1 MESWFILAVSL
12 VYLASLFAIAWYGD
26 RTAATAADRRTP
38 LLYALSLGVYC
49 TSWTFY
55 GAVGR
60 AATGGFYFLPIYI
73 GPIIMIGLGWPVLAR
88 IVRLAKAENVVSISD
103 FLAARY
109 GKSQGLAALVTATAV
124 IGLLPYVA
132 LQMKAITISFEALA
146 GAAPGLDTAR
156 LPGGTTLLVAFLMA
170 AFAILFGVRS
180 ISANEHHR
188 GLMMAIAAESVVK
201 LAAALAVGGFIA
213 FAVFGNPAGFVEAV
227 AAHPGFLETV
237 SLGSLGVDWW
247 VACLLSALAMLCLP
261 RQFHVAVVENT
272 HAGDIR
278 TAARLF
284 PAYLI
289 VINLFVLPVALA
301 GLMLFPAGGNADAFP
316 GGGNADTFMVS
327 IPRHEGWPWL
337 ALVAFIGGLSAAT
350 SMILVEMVAL
360 STMICNDIAVP
371 LLMALRPN
379 DRRLRE
385 NPAPV
390 LLAVRRSAVI
400 AVLVL
405 AYGCYRLIGSAFP
418 LATIGLMSFTAV
430 AQFAPALLGGLVWTR
445 ATRVGAFGGICAG
458 FLGWAYTMLL
468 PSFADAGWL
477 AAEALR
483 AGPFGLSGLSPVAL
497 AGLTGIDPL
506 TNAVLWSLGPNL
518 LVFVGLSL
526 LTSPSALEAR
536 QAARFVQLRRGPE
549 EDGHGPKAATLA
561 DLHDLAVRYVGP
573 AKADAVF
580 QRLIAARGLDP
591 DGAGAG
597 SALLLRSDGDAIQA
611 TERLLA
617 GAVGTAS
624 ARVVVAGLLSDRHL
638 SRTDV
643 RSIIDDASRA
653 ILKQHELLRA
663 TVENISQGI
672 GVFDEEFRVATW
684 NRRFEVLLDLPD
696 GFVQVGTTLEEIVRF
711 NERRGE
717 YGRNGEIETLLARRS
732 DPRRLGRPDVYLRER
747 PDGTVLEIA
756 TNPMPGGGF
765 VAVYTDVTEQHRA
778 AAALRDANEGLERK
792 IAERTRALAEAKAEA
807 ERANR
812 SKTRFLAAAG
822 HDLMQPLHAARLFL
836 AALGEPAENATLGQI
851 DTSLRSVEHILG
863 DLLEVSKLDSGVM
876 RPNPV
881 AVRAGEVMEPLIQE
895 FTVLAAQQGLVLKA
909 VPSDAVVV
917 SDPHLLRRILQ
928 NFLSNAVRYTAR
940 GRILFG
946 CRRRG
951 GRLSIEVWDTGP
963 GIPRDKQREI
973 FVEFRQLDEGAAE
986 GAGGRGPG
994 RGHFGRGLGL
1004 GLAIVERLAGIL
1016 DHGIAVR
1023 SEVGRGSGFS
1033 VLVPLTAE
1041 PAVVSRP
1048 PAPHRGRGFDGALV
1062 LCVENEPAI
1071 AQAMDT
1077 LLTGW
1082 SCRVVTAASVEQAL
1096 ASLDERFG
1104 GQVPD
1109 LILSD
1114 HHLGHGRNGLDALAA
1129 LAEAFGRPVPAALI
1143 TADRGAGLRD
1153 AAREAGFPLLHKP
1166 VRPGALR
1173 ALVSQLLMR
1182 GRAEERAEDR
1192 KERRTGRPFQDGPA
1206 REGLVQR
1213 EER

>member
-12 VYLASLFAIAWYGD
+12 VYLASLFAIAWYSD
-26 RTAATAADRRTP
+26 RKGESPAEAPGDRRTP

-73 GPIIMIGLGWPVLAR
+73 GPIVMIGLGWPVLAR

-124 IGLLPYVA
+124 VGLLPYIA

-146 GAAPGLDTAR
+146 GGVSGAVPGVGAAR
-156 LPGGTTLLVAFLMA
+156 LPGGTTLMVAFLMA

-188 GLMMAIAAESVVK
+188 GLMTAIAAESVVK
-201 LAAALAVGGFIA
+201 LAAALAVGGFVA
-213 FAVFGNPAGFVEAV
+213 VAVFGDPAGFLAAA
-227 AAHPGFLETV
+227 AAHPAFLETV
-237 SLGSLGVDWW
+237 SLGSLGTDWW

-301 GLMLFPAGGNADAFP
+301 GLMLFPAGS
-316 GGGNADTFMVS
+316 NADTFMVS
-327 IPRHEGWPWL
+327 IPRQEGWPWL

-371 LLMALRPN
+371 LLMALRPH

-445 ATRVGAFGGICAG
+445 ATKAGAFGGICAG
-458 FLGWAYTMLL
+458 FLGWVYTMLL
-468 PSFADAGWL
+468 PSFADAGWV

-483 AGPFGLSGLSPVAL
+483 AGPFGLSALSPVAL

-526 LTSPSALEAR
+526 LTSPSPLEVR

-549 EDGHGPKAATLA
+549 AEAHGPRGATLA
-561 DLHDLAVRYVGP
+561 DLHDLAARYVGQ

-580 QRLIAARGLDP
+580 QRLAAGREGT
-591 DGAGAG
+591 
-597 SALLLRSDGDAIQA
+597 SAAIQA

-711 NERRGE
+711 NEQRGE

-732 DPRRLGRPDVYLRER
+732 DPRRQGRPDVYLRER

-778 AAALRDANEGLERK
+778 AAALREANEGLERK
-792 IAERTRALAEAKAEA
+792 IAERTRALAAAKAEA
-807 ERANR
+807 ERANQG
-812 SKTRFLAAAG
+812 KTRFLAAAG

-836 AALGEPAENATLGQI
+836 AALGDPTDNATIGQV

-876 RPNPV
+876 RPNP
-881 AVRAGEVMEPLIQE
+881 APIRIGDLMEPLIQE
-895 FTVLAAQQGLVLKA
+895 FTVLAGQHGLTLRA
-909 VPSDAVVV
+909 VRSDAAVF

-951 GRLSIEVWDTGP
+951 DALSIEVWDTGP
-963 GIPRDKQREI
+963 GIPHDKQREI
-973 FVEFRQLDEGAAE
+973 FVEFRQLDEGAAD
-986 GAGGRGPG
+986 GAT
-994 RGHFGRGLGL
+994 GRGLGL

-1016 DHGIAVR
+1016 GHGIAVR

-1033 VLVPLTAE
+1033 VLVPLAAE
-1041 PAVVSRP
+1041 APAER
-1048 PAPHRGRGFDGALV
+1048 PAPAPRSRRSFDGALV

-1082 SCRVVTAASVEQAL
+1082 SCRVVTAPTAEQAL
-1096 ASLDERFG
+1096 AALE

-1114 HHLGHGRNGLDALAA
+1114 YHLGRGRTGLEALESLHA
-1129 LAEAFGRPVPAALI
+1129 AFGRPVPAALI

-1153 AAREAGFPLLHKP
+1153 SAKAAGIPLLHKP

-1173 ALVSQLLMR
+1173 ALVNQLLMQ
-1182 GRAEERAEDR
+1182 GRSVAQKLPAQPAER
-1192 KERRTGRPFQDGPA
+1192 
-1206 REGLVQR
+1206 
-1213 EER
+1213 

>member
-12 VYLASLFAIAWYGD
+12 AYLASLFAIAWYGD
-26 RTAATAADRRTP
+26 RTADALGERRTP

-73 GPIIMIGLGWPVLAR
+73 GPIVMVGLGWPVLAR
-88 IVRLAKAENVVSISD
+88 IVRLAKSENVVSISD
-103 FLAARY
+103 FLSARY

-124 IGLLPYVA
+124 IGLLPYIA

-146 GAAPGLDTAR
+146 GAALGAGAGVEHTR
-156 LPGGTTLLVAFLMA
+156 LPGGTTVLVAFLMA

-188 GLMMAIAAESVVK
+188 GLMMAIAAESIVK

-213 FAVFGNPAGFVEAV
+213 FAVFGNPAGFMEAV
-227 AAHPGFLETV
+227 EAHPGFLETI
-237 SLGSLGVDWW
+237 SLGSLGPDWW

-301 GLMLFPAGGNADAFP
+301 GLMQFPDGGS
-316 GGGNADTFMVS
+316 NADTFMVS

-337 ALVAFIGGLSAAT
+337 ALIAFIGGLSAAT

-371 LLMALRPN
+371 LLMAMRPN

-445 ATRVGAFGGICAG
+445 ATKVGAFGGICAG

-477 AAEALR
+477 AADALR

-526 LTSPSALEAR
+526 LTKPSALEAR

-549 EDGHGPKAATLA
+549 EEAHGPKAATLA
-561 DLHDLAVRYVGP
+561 DLHDLAVRYVGQ

-580 QRLIAARGLDP
+580 QRLIAARERSA
-591 DGAGAG
+591 DGFGR
-597 SALLLRSDGDAIQA
+597 ALMLRSDSDAIHA

-672 GVFDEEFRVATW
+672 GVFDEEFRVVTW

-696 GFVQVGTTLEEIVRF
+696 GFVQVGTSLEEIVRF
-711 NERRGE
+711 NEQRGE

-732 DPRRLGRPDVYLRER
+732 DPRRQGRPDVYLRER

-778 AAALRDANEGLERK
+778 AAALREANEGLERR

-807 ERANR
+807 ERANQ

-836 AALGEPAENATLGQI
+836 AALGEPSENATIGQI

-863 DLLEVSKLDSGVM
+863 DLLDVSKLDSGVM
-876 RPNPV
+876 RPNP
-881 AVRAGEVMEPLIQE
+881 APVRIGELMEPLIQE
-895 FTVLAAQQGLVLKA
+895 FTVLAGQHGLALKA
-909 VPSDAVVV
+909 VPGSATVC

-940 GRILFG
+940 GKILFG

-951 GRLSIEVWDTGP
+951 DFLSIEVWDTGP
-963 GIPRDKQREI
+963 GIPQDKQREI
-973 FVEFRQLDEGAAE
+973 FVEFRQLDDGVD
-986 GAGGRGPG
+986 
-994 RGHFGRGLGL
+994 GRGLGL

-1016 DHGIAVR
+1016 GHSIAVR
-1023 SEVGRGSGFS
+1023 SEVGKGSGFS

-1041 PAVVSRP
+1041 PAPVRSL
-1048 PAPHRGRGFDGALV
+1048 PAPRRSRDFDGALV
-1062 LCVENEPAI
+1062 LCVENESTI

-1082 SCRVVTAASVEQAL
+1082 SCHVVTAATADQAL
-1096 ASLDERFG
+1096 AALDGR
-1104 GQVPD
+1104 VPD

-1114 HHLGHGRNGLDALAA
+1114 YHLGRGLTGLEALASLSA
-1129 LAEAFGRPVPAALI
+1129 AFGRPIPAALI
-1143 TADRGAGLRD
+1143 TADRGAALRD
-1153 AAREAGFPLLHKP
+1153 AAKEAGYPLLYKP

-1173 ALVSQLLMR
+1173 ALVNQLLMQR
-1182 GRAEERAEDR
+1182 RSGDR
-1192 KERRTGRPFQDGPA
+1192 DAPA
-1206 REGLVQR
+1206 RSAARSAGR
-1213 EER
+1213 